1 MTVHRKITIVLLTI
15 FIASAVLSG
24 CTTKEETKQIDPI
37 PKNETPVAIISTG
50 GTIASAPD
58 YIDLTVIDAVAYAG
72 DVVTFDASDSY
83 DSDGEII
90 SYEWIWEDNSDS
102 KGVTATRQ
110 FDIDN
115 IFDLQGLPL
124 IFSIILNIEDD
135 DQSSTLI
142 EYRLG
147 IIPKKHTFYLSSDRL
162 TLEKPG
168 AGQDKVKA
176 SFGKLRPIQ
185 ELKYEL
191 EESLLLQPCNWN
203 ATVYLEKSFLSVANT
218 ISIVLCDEK
227 GNELT
232 LKEENLGLISLWKEK
247 TVRITGS
254 FNTANSFKS
263 ATLIVYGFSL
273 RENTYILH
281 GGETASYISFDF
293 TV

>member
-1 MTVHRKITIVLLTI
+1 MTVNKKITIVILLMLT
-15 FIASAVLSG
+15 ASAVLSG
-24 CTTKEETKQIDPI
+24 CTNKEETEQIDPI
-37 PKNETPVAIISTG
+37 PKNESPVAIISTS
-50 GTIASAPD
+50 GTITSAPD
-58 YIDLTVIDAVAYAG
+58 YIDLTMIDAVAYAG
-72 DVVTFDASDSY
+72 DVVTFDASGSY
-83 DSDGEII
+83 DSDGEIV
-90 SYEWIWEDNSDS
+90 SYGWIWEDNSDS
-102 KGVTATRQ
+102 QGVTATRQ

-147 IIPKKHTFYLSSDRL
+147 IIPKKHTFYLGSSRL
-162 TLEKPG
+162 TLEQPG
-168 AGQDKVKA
+168 AGKDKIKV

-191 EESLLLQPCNWN
+191 EESLFLQPCNWN
-203 ATVYLEKSFLSVANT
+203 ATVYLEKSFLSIANT
-218 ISIVLCDEK
+218 ISITLYDEE

-232 LKEENLGLISLWKEK
+232 RKEENLGFISLWKEK
-247 TVRITGS
+247 TVKMTGS

-293 TV
+293 AV